1 MGLPC
6 RPDPAAAGSAW
17 YNRDMNKW
25 TSADHALAYL
35 ARADRIPHRTEG
47 EAVLLEIVP
56 TTVSRILDLGTG
68 NGRLLALLKIDRP
81 HASAVALDFSPLM
94 LQTARERFK
103 DNPTV
108 EIVEHDL
115 DQPLPALGRFGAVV
129 SSFAIHHLA
138 DARKRALYAEVF
150 DILESGGVFGNLEHV
165 SSPTPRLQEQFR
177 RALGT
182 EPPDPSNKLLDVATQ
197 LRWLDEIGFQDVDC
211 LWKWRELA
219 LLAAVRP

>member
-1 MGLPC
+1 
-6 RPDPAAAGSAW
+6 
-17 YNRDMNKW
+17 MNQW

-47 EAVLLEIVP
+47 EAVLLEVVP

-68 NGRLLALLKIDRP
+68 DGRLLALLKIDRP
-81 HASAVALDFSPLM
+81 NASAVALDFSPLM
-94 LQTARERFK
+94 LQAARERFREDPK
-103 DNPTV
+103 LEVVD
-108 EIVEHDL
+108 HDL
-115 DQPLPALGRFGAVV
+115 DQPLPALGLFDAVV
-129 SSFAIHHLA
+129 SSFAIHHCS

-150 DILESGGVFGNLEHV
+150 DILEPGGVFCNLEHV
-165 SSPTPRLQEQFR
+165 SSPTPRLQAQFR
-177 RALGT
+177 RALGRGT

-197 LRWLDEIGFQDVDC
+197 LRWLSEMGFQDVDC